1 MKGLAAVLG
10 KATGPAAKLG
20 PKPPPIEPV
29 EEEEAEMPDTDASS
43 ETELATL
50 AAEALAAGD
59 TEAGA
64 EALIS
69 TIKACLRS
77 YGPKK

>member
-29 EEEEAEMPDTDASS
+29 EEEAEMPETDASS

-69 TIKACLRS
+69 TIKACVRN
-77 YGPKK
+77 YKAR

>member
-1 MKGLAAVLG
+1 MKGLAAILG
-10 KATGPAAKLG
+10 KGSAAKLG
-20 PKPPPIEPV
+20 PKPSPVEPV
-29 EEEEAEMPDTDASS
+29 EEEMPETDASS

-64 EALIS
+64 EALLS

-77 YGPKK
+77 DGPGAKAKV

>member
-1 MKGLAAVLG
+1 MKGLAAILG
-10 KATGPAAKLG
+10 KGPAEKLG
-20 PKPPPIEPV
+20 PKPPTEP
-29 EEEEAEMPDTDASS
+29 AEPLEPEQPETDASS

-69 TIKACLRS
+69 TIKACIRS
-77 YGPKK
+77 YGTKAKV